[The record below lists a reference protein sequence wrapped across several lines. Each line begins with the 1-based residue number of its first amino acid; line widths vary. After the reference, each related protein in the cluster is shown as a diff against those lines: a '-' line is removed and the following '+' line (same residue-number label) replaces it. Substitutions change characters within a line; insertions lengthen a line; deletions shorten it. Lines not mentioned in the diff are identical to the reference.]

1 MKSLEA
7 IDDLI
12 EFLCI
17 EAKTSS
23 WVDRSSI
30 SISIKSLCE
39 SLAVLGVGRC
49 YVEEIPVD
57 KKGKIKG

>member
-1 MKSLEA
+1 MKSLDA

-12 EFLCI
+12 EFYCI

-23 WVDRSSI
+23 WTERSSI
-30 SISIKSLCE
+30 SIAIKSLCE

-49 YVEEIPVD
+49 FVDGIPVD
-57 KKGKIKG
+57 KRGKIK